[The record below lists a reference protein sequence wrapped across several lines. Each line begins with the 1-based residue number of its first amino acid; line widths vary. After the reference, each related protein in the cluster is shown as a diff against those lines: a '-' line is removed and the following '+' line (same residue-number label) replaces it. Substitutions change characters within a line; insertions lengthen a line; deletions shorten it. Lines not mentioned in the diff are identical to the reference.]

1 MHKYIPQLGL
11 LFVLFLMA
19 SCQEN
24 KQAAAPPAPQLEVV
38 EVATKTVTGYQ
49 DFPAN
54 IQGKISN
61 DVRAKIQGYI
71 QKVYVDEGQRVTKG
85 QALFQLEANTL
96 TETANAAKSGIAV
109 AESNVNVAQVEVDK
123 LKPLV
128 EKGIISSI
136 QLETAKAN
144 LASAKSALAQA
155 KANYQNANAN
165 LDYATVR
172 SPINGVVGRIA
183 FREGSLVGPADP
195 APLTNVAEISTV
207 YAYFTM
213 NEKQYIQFLG
223 HLDGKTL
230 SEKIKNIPAVKL
242 RLADDSV
249 YPHDGKVETISG
261 QIDPVTGTVQF
272 RASFPNPDNMLRN
285 GSSGLV
291 MLPRVYDNAIAVPS
305 VATFEQQGKT
315 LVYKVVN
322 DTAISTIIEVKD
334 KVDNTVVVSEGVQP
348 GEQVV
353 ITGTGTLRN
362 RTAIVPKKVNF
373 DSVVQSINPVF

>member
-242 RLADDSV
+242 RFADDSV
-249 YPHDGKVETISG
+249 YPHDGKVETISC

-272 RASFPNPDNMLRN
+272 RASFPNPGNMLRN

-322 DTAISTIIEVKD
+322 DTAISTIIKVTD

-353 ITGTGTLRN
+353 TTGTGTLSN

>member
-1 MHKYIPQLGL
+1 MNKYILQLGL
-11 LFVLFLMA
+11 VSTLFAVVGCADKQQA
-19 SCQEN
+19 S
-24 KQAAAPPAPQLEVV
+24 APNAPQLEVV
-38 EVATKTVTGYQ
+38 EVAIKTVTGYQ

-85 QALFQLEANTL
+85 QALFRLEANTF

-155 KANYQNANAN
+155 NANYQNANAN

-223 HLDGKTL
+223 HLEGKTL

-261 QIDPVTGTVQF
+261 QVDPVTGTVQF
-272 RASFPNPDNMLRN
+272 RASFPNPDNTLRN

-305 VATFEQQGKT
+305 VATFEQQGNY

-322 DTAISTIIEVKD
+322 DTVVSTIVDIQD
-334 KVDNTVVVSEGVQP
+334 RIDNTAIVTQGVKP

-353 ITGTGTLRN
+353 ITGIGTLRN
-362 RTAIVPKKVNF
+362 RTAIQPKKVDF

>member
-11 LFVLFLMA
+11 LSVLFLMA

-24 KQAAAPPAPQLEVV
+24 KEAAAPPAPQLEVV
-38 EVATKTVTGYQ
+38 DVSTKTVTGYQ

-54 IQGKISN
+54 IQGKINN

-71 QKVYVDEGQRVTKG
+71 QKVFVDEGQKVKKG
-85 QALFQLEANTL
+85 QALFQLEANTIA
-96 TETANAAKSGIAV
+96 ETANAAKSGISV

-123 LKPLV
+123 LRPLV
-128 EKGIISSI
+128 EKGIISNI

-155 KANYQNANAN
+155 RANYQNANAN
-165 LDYATVR
+165 LDYAIVR
-172 SPINGVVGRIA
+172 SPIDGVVGRIA
-183 FREGSLVGPADP
+183 FREGSLVGPSDAT
-195 APLTNVAEISTV
+195 PLTNVAQVSTV

-213 NEKQYIQFLG
+213 NEKNYMQFLNQLKG
-223 HLDGKTL
+223 ESL
-230 SEKIKNIPAVKL
+230 SEKIKQIPAVKL
-242 RLADDSV
+242 RLADGSI
-249 YPHDGKVETISG
+249 YAHEGKVETISG
-261 QIDPVTGTVQF
+261 QVDPATGTVQF
-272 RASFPNPDNMLRN
+272 RAAFDNPNNMLNN
-285 GSSGLV
+285 GNSGSVL
-291 MLPRVYDNAIAVPS
+291 LPTVYENAIAVPA
-305 VATFEQQGKT
+305 VATFEQQGKM

-322 DTAISTIIEVKD
+322 DTAISTIIEVED

-373 DSVVQSINPVF
+373 DSVVQSINPIF